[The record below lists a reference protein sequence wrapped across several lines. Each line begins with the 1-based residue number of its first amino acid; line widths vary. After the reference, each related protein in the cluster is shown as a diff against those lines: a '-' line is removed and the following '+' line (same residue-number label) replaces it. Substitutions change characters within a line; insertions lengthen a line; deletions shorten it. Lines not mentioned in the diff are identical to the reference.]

1 MKIFN
6 FALLGLINA
15 QAPSPQ
21 KDCTDCLVSLC
32 QFQVDNSSCVG
43 LCCSR
48 SNFKKKFLRI
58 SLMHTRILSRQ
69 IQVSLTNGVTWQ
81 KVNVLDY
88 HLLHK
93 ACAKV
98 WLAKPSTSIWTKS
111 TEKTIRL
118 GAKGYITIIFLY
130 GSCDIY
136 ADSRSR
142 SCPRM
147 SSMQ

>member
-32 QFQVDNSSCVG
+32 QFQVDNSAFVG
-43 LCCSR
+43 FFWLFSV
-48 SNFKKKFLRI
+48 KFWKYFSRI

-69 IQVSLTNGVTWQ
+69 IQVLLINGVTWQ

-98 WLAKPSTSIWTKS
+98 WQAKPSTSIWTKS
-111 TEKTIRL
+111 TEKIIRL
-118 GAKGYITIIFLY
+118 GAKGNLRIILY
-130 GSCDIY
+130 
-136 ADSRSR
+136 
-142 SCPRM
+142 
-147 SSMQ
+147 

>member
-21 KDCTDCLVSLC
+21 KDCTDCLVSLYL
-32 QFQVDNSSCVG
+32 FQVDNSSFSVF
-43 LCCSR
+43 LVVLSQIFKNISR
-48 SNFKKKFLRI
+48 IL
-58 SLMHTRILSRQ
+58 LMHTRILSRQ
-69 IQVSLTNGVTWQ
+69 IQVSLINGVTWQ

-98 WLAKPSTSIWTKS
+98 WQAKPSTST
-111 TEKTIRL
+111 
-118 GAKGYITIIFLY
+118 
-130 GSCDIY
+130 
-136 ADSRSR
+136 
-142 SCPRM
+142 
-147 SSMQ
+147 